1 MNILKILCFTCIAVN
16 LFLSGCSDKKDP
28 GTASGV
34 GILKGN
40 YHKIISNGYGESEEK
55 AVEDAKNDAL
65 RQFGFNIATNGG
77 KPELVYA
84 GKIVGYR
91 VVSNFTEELK
101 NGMWWEIKIEAEIEK
116 L

>member
-1 MNILKILCFTCIAVN
+1 MKKLIFILFCVATLFTACSKQTETVSNDKAAVTNKAAFKVIIA
-16 LFLSGCSDKKDP
+16 
-28 GTASGV
+28 
-34 GILKGN
+34 
-40 YHKIISNGYGESEEK
+40 NGYGESEEK

-65 RQFGFNIATNGG
+65 RQFGFNIADNRG

-84 GKIVGYR
+84 GRIINIKIV
-91 VVSNFTEELK
+91 SNYSEELK